1 LVEAAAVMVSCGVEL
16 VVVGG
21 AALWLHG
28 DPSKPLK
35 DLDVVPAPDPAN
47 IERLV
52 SCRQTLGAPTR
63 TWPTA
68 GRLLRC
74 ELVTVETSFGPI
86 DILSQR
92 GRDEYRSLRAAATLV
107 PVLGEPVPVASP
119 ADVLRL
125 KRQFKEPAR
134 V

>member
-28 DPSKPLK
+28 DRSALLK

-47 IERLV
+47 LERLV
-52 SCRQTLGAPTR
+52 SCRQTLGAPRR
-63 TWPTA
+63 TWPSA
-68 GRLLRC
+68 GRLVRC
-74 ELVTVETSFGPI
+74 ELVTVQTSFGPI

-92 GRDEYRSLRAAATLV
+92 GREEHQSLRAAATLV
-107 PVLGEPVPVASP
+107 PVLGEAVPVASP
-119 ADVLRL
+119 VDVLRL
-125 KRQFKEPAR
+125 KRQFKEPAG